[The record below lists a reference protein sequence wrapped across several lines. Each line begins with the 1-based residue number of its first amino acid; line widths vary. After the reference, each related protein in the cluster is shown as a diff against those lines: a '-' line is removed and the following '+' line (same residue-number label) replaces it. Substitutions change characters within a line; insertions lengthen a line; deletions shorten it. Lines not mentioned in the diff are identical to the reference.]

1 MGLFHFDTPQK
12 VMKIGHIEVGGQPG
26 ERPPILFANMF
37 QTKHKIVQSRKPP
50 RWDKVRALEEI
61 KLVEEMSHET
71 GIPAIIGIVA
81 PSEDEIK
88 AYCEWFLSVNDTMVF
103 QIDTW
108 TEKARRAGARF
119 VKEAGVQ
126 NRFNYNSISA
136 WDPDIPDQVAE
147 LKECGIKSV
156 ILQPFDTEDK
166 RATGRLKS
174 LRKILKEIEGG
185 DFESI
190 LVDSTTMNLPTQ
202 GFCFLANRMVKEE
215 FGLPVG
221 NAPANGSYMWR
232 ACLEQWGRSAFQGM
246 DAAMHGI
253 GAVMWSDWMAYGPT
267 TGTRRVF
274 AAVAAAV
281 AMVAV
286 MAWDEGSDLP
296 TDPNHPLNKHF
307 PTEVE
312 FMQGLQQARSDRLM
326 ERQKSKGEKQR
337 VARELK
343 EEAAA
348 EVGEESGQVFLPDS
362 AAAIEPD
369 K

>member
-1 MGLFHFDTPQK
+1 MGLFRFDTPQK
-12 VMKIGHIEVGGQPG
+12 VMRIGNIEVGGQPG
-26 ERPPILFANMF
+26 ERPPALFANMF
-37 QTKHKIVQSRKPP
+37 QTGHKIVEKRKPP
-50 RWDKVRALEEI
+50 RWDKVRALDEI
-61 KLVEEMSHET
+61 KLVEEMSYET
-71 GIPAIIGIVA
+71 GIPAVIGIVA

-126 NRFNYNSISA
+126 HRFNYNSISA

-166 RATGRLKS
+166 RATGRMKS
-174 LRKILKEIEGG
+174 LRKMLKEIEAGE
-185 DFESI
+185 FESI
-190 LVDSTTMNLPTQ
+190 LVDTTTMNLPSQ

-215 FGLPVG
+215 YGLPAG

-232 ACLEQWGRSAFQGM
+232 ACLEQWGRPAFQGM

-253 GAVMWSDWMAYGPT
+253 AAMMWGDWMAYGPI

-274 AAVAAAV
+274 SAVAAAV
-281 AMVAV
+281 AMITV
-286 MAWDEGSDLP
+286 MAWDEGLELP
-296 TDPNHPLNKHF
+296 EDPNHPLNKHF
-307 PTEVE
+307 SKEVE
-312 FMQGLQQARSDRLM
+312 FLRGLQPSRSDRLM
-326 ERQKSKGEKQR
+326 DRQKAKRAKR
-337 VARELK
+337 RTARQ
-343 EEAAA
+343 A
-348 EVGEESGQVFLPDS
+348 GSDS
-362 AAAIEPD
+362 
-369 K
+369 

>member
-1 MGLFHFDTPQK
+1 MGLFHFETPQK
-12 VMKIGHIEVGGQPG
+12 VMKIGHIKVGGQPG
-26 ERPPILFANMF
+26 ERPPVLFANMF

-50 RWDKVRALEEI
+50 RWDKVRALDEI

-71 GIPAIIGIVA
+71 GIPAVIGLVA

-126 NRFNYNSISA
+126 DRFNYNSISA

-202 GFCFLANRMVKEE
+202 GFCYLANRMVKEE

-232 ACLEQWGRSAFQGM
+232 ACLEQWGQPAFQGM

-281 AMVAV
+281 AMVTV
-286 MAWDEGSDLP
+286 MAWDEGLALP
-296 TDPNHPLNKHF
+296 EDPNHPLNKHF
-307 PTEVE
+307 PNEVE
-312 FMQGLQQARSDRLM
+312 FMRGLQPARSDRLM
-326 ERQKSKGEKQR
+326 DRQRAKGAKQR
-337 VARELK
+337 AERADQE
-343 EEAAA
+343 EEA
-348 EVGEESGQVFLPDS
+348 GESVADLDQDLIPDS
-362 AAAIEPD
+362 ASTIESD
-369 K
+369 

>member
-1 MGLFHFDTPQK
+1 MGLFHFETPQK

-26 ERPPILFANMF
+26 ERPPVLFANMF

-50 RWDKVRALEEI
+50 RWDKVRALDEI

-71 GIPAIIGIVA
+71 GIPAVIGIVA

-126 NRFNYNSISA
+126 NRFNYNSITA

-174 LRKILKEIEGG
+174 LRKILKDIEGG
-185 DFESI
+185 EFESI

-202 GFCFLANRMVKEE
+202 GFCYLANRKVKEE

-232 ACLEQWGRSAFQGM
+232 ACLEQWGRPAFQGM

-274 AAVAAAV
+274 AAVAAAA

-286 MAWDEGSDLP
+286 MAWDEGLALP
-296 TDPNHPLNKHF
+296 ENPNHPLNKHF
-307 PTEVE
+307 SNEVE
-312 FMQGLQQARSDRLM
+312 FMRGLQPSRSDRLM
-326 ERQKSKGEKQR
+326 DRQKAKGEKRR
-337 VARELK
+337 VARK
-343 EEAAA
+343 QEADSTV
-348 EVGEESGQVFLPDS
+348 EVGDISGQELMPDS
-362 AAAIEPD
+362 AAAIESD
-369 K
+369 N

>member
-1 MGLFHFDTPQK
+1 MGLFRFDSPQK

-26 ERPPILFANMF
+26 ERPPVLVANMF

-50 RWDKVRALEEI
+50 RWDKIKALDEI
-61 KLVEEMSHET
+61 KLVEEMSQET
-71 GIPAIIGIVA
+71 GIPAVIGLVA

-88 AYCEWFLSVNDTMVF
+88 AYCEWFLTVNDSMVF

-108 TEKARRAGARF
+108 TEEARRAGARF

-126 NRFNYNSISA
+126 DRFNYNSISA

-156 ILQPFDTEDK
+156 IVQPFDTEDK

-185 DFESI
+185 EFESVM
-190 LVDSTTMNLPTQ
+190 VDSTTMNLPTQ

-232 ACLEQWGRSAFQGM
+232 ACLDQWGRSAFQGM

-253 GAVMWSDWMAYGPT
+253 SAVMWSDWLAYGPT

-274 AAVAAAV
+274 AAVVAAT

-286 MAWDEGSDLP
+286 MAWEEGLELSE
-296 TDPNHPLNKHF
+296 DPEHPLNKHF
-307 PTEVE
+307 SKEVE
-312 FMQGLQQARSDRLM
+312 FMRGLKPSRSDRLM
-326 ERQKSKGEKQR
+326 DRQMKKGEKRQAER
-337 VARELK
+337 DQAEKASSETGDSSDLDLMP
-343 EEAAA
+343 ESAA
-348 EVGEESGQVFLPDS
+348 EIES
-362 AAAIEPD
+362 D

>member
-1 MGLFHFDTPQK
+1 MGLFHFETPQK

-37 QTKHKIVQSRKPP
+37 QTGHKIVQSRKPP
-50 RWDKVRALEEI
+50 TWDKVRALEEI
-61 KLVEEMSHET
+61 KLVEEMSNET

-126 NRFNYNSISA
+126 DRFNYNSISA

-174 LRKILKEIEGG
+174 LRKILNDIEGG

-232 ACLEQWGRSAFQGM
+232 ACLEQWGRPAFQGM

-253 GAVMWSDWMAYGPT
+253 GAIMWSDWMAYGPT

-281 AMVAV
+281 AMVTV
-286 MAWDEGSDLP
+286 MAWDEGLALP
-296 TDPNHPLNKHF
+296 EDPNHPLNKHF
-307 PTEVE
+307 SNEVE
-312 FMQGLQQARSDRLM
+312 FMRGLQPARSDRLM
-326 ERQKSKGEKQR
+326 DRQRAKGAKQR
-337 VARELK
+337 TERSEQE
-343 EEAAA
+343 EEA
-348 EVGEESGQVFLPDS
+348 GESVADLDQDLIPDS
-362 AAAIEPD
+362 ASAIESD
-369 K
+369 